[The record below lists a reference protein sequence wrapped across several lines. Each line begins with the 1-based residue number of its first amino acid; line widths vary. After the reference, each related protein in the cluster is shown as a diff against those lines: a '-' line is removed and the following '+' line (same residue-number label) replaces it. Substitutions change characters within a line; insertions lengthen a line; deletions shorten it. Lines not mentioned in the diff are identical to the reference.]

1 MAGYGSD
8 GDFSA
13 WLTAN
18 GLSLPVG
25 SPTPAVLRQLGSD
38 YVDGAYEPR
47 LQCSSRTGGFS
58 QERAWPRTGHVIGC
72 MSFAS
77 AFLMA
82 ISESVPDDLIPQP
95 WINASY
101 RAAYLQA
108 VNGFATGGGDPNRLT
123 KREKAD
129 VLEREFFAVGEG
141 ALAGNAAPGFI
152 VDPLID
158 GWLSVWL
165 CPKRGIGFL
174 VI

>member
-1 MAGYGSD
+1 MAGYGND
-8 GDFSA
+8 TDFTT
-13 WLTAN
+13 WLSAN
-18 GLSLPVG
+18 GLSLPSG
-25 SPTPAVLRQLGSD
+25 SATPAILRQLGSD

-58 QERAWPRTGHVIGC
+58 QERAWPRTGHTIGC
-72 MSFAS
+72 
-77 AFLMA
+77 
-82 ISESVPDDLIPQP
+82 ESVPDDLIPQP
-95 WINASY
+95 WVNASY

>member
-8 GDFSA
+8 PDFTA

-25 SPTPAVLRQLGSD
+25 APTPAILRQIGSD

-47 LQCSSRTGGFS
+47 LQCSQRTGGFA
-58 QERAWPRTGHVIGC
+58 QDRAWPRTGHTVNC
-72 MSFAS
+72 E
-77 AFLMA
+77 L
-82 ISESVPDDLIPQP
+82 VPDDFIPP
-95 WINASY
+95 AWINASY

-108 VNGFATGGGDPNRLT
+108 VNGFATGGTDPSRLT
-123 KREKAD
+123 KREKVD
-129 VLEREFFAVGEG
+129 VIEREFFAAGEG
-141 ALAGNAAPGFI
+141 SAQGNAAPGFA

-158 GWLSVWL
+158 GWVSLWL
-165 CPKRGIGFL
+165 CSNARRIGFM

>member
-8 GDFSA
+8 GDFTT
-13 WLTAN
+13 WLEDNWLELPAN
-18 GLSLPVG
+18 APDADILREIG
-25 SPTPAVLRQLGSD
+25 SS

-58 QERAWPRTGHVIGC
+58 QERAWPRTGHTVGC
-72 MSFAS
+72 
-77 AFLMA
+77 
-82 ISESVPDDLIPQP
+82 ESVPDDLIPQP

>member
-8 GDFSA
+8 LEFQA

-25 SPTPAVLRQLGSD
+25 APTPAILRQIGSD

-47 LQCSSRTGGFS
+47 LQCSQRTGGFA
-58 QERAWPRTGHVIGC
+58 QERAWPRTGHVVNCDG
-72 MSFAS
+72 
-77 AFLMA
+77 
-82 ISESVPDDLIPQP
+82 VPDDLIPQA
-95 WINASY
+95 WVNASY

-108 VNGFATGGGDPNRLT
+108 VSGWAQSGTDPSRIT
-123 KREKAD
+123 KREKVD
-129 VLEREFFAVGEG
+129 VIEREFFAKGEG
-141 ALAGNAAPGFI
+141 ASAGNAAPGFP

-158 GWLSVWL
+158 GWVSIWL
-165 CPKRGIGFL
+165 CSTARQIGFL

>member
-8 GDFSA
+8 GDFTT
-13 WLTAN
+13 WLEDN
-18 GLSLPVG
+18 GLELPVNAPDADILREIG
-25 SPTPAVLRQLGSD
+25 SS

-47 LQCSSRTGGFS
+47 LSCSSRAGGFL
-58 QERAWPRTGHVIGC
+58 QERAWPRTGHTVGC
-72 MSFAS
+72 
-77 AFLMA
+77 
-82 ISESVPDDLIPQP
+82 ESVPDDLIPQP